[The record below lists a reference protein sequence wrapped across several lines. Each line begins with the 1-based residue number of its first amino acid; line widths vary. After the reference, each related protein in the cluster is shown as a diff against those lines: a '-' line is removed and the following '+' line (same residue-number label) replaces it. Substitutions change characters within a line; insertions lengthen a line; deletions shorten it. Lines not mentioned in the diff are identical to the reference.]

1 MVRALV
7 VGVGPPDTRRLRVLW
22 LSHFLPYPPT
32 GGALQRTHHLLR
44 EAARRHEIHLVA
56 LNQRAILS
64 TAGAVAEAVEHLSGL
79 CSKVEVFPMKWDS
92 SSWRRM
98 MVRAGSFFTP
108 TPFETN
114 WLASPR
120 LRDRVTLLLHQ
131 RFDLIHVDSIGLM
144 PFVAARRETAVA
156 LTHHNVESQLVRR
169 RAEMEQRPL
178 HSLYLHREATK
189 LEEWE
194 RRICP
199 EVAVNITVSHLD
211 RARLTSVAGD
221 VRAVVV
227 ENGVDVDYFQPG
239 VSGVPERGGLIFA
252 GSLGWFA
259 NHRAIAHFL
268 EDIWPALRADDP
280 NRTVTFAGRDPPPE
294 LLSLKD
300 PRVIVT
306 GAVPDMRPY
315 LDAASIYV
323 CPIREGGGTRLK
335 ILDALAMGKALVA
348 TGLAV
353 EGLDLTAEEH
363 YLRAERPSEYV
374 EQVRRLESDPALR
387 RRLGTAGRTV
397 VVERYSWAVIGRKLD
412 AAYQLAMAARTPTL
426 RPEAVTL
433 RSPVIS
439 ASST

>member
-1 MVRALV
+1 MVRAPV
-7 VGVGPPDTRRLRVLW
+7 VGVVPTDTRRMRVLW

-44 EAARRHEIHLVA
+44 EAARRHDIHLVA

-64 TAGAVAEAVEHLSGL
+64 TEGAVAEAVEHLSRL
-79 CSKVEVFPMKWDS
+79 CPTVEVFPMTWDS
-92 SSWRRM
+92 SAWRRM

-120 LRDRVTLLLHQ
+120 LRDRVTQLLRQ

-144 PFVAARRETAVA
+144 PFVAGRRETAVA

-169 RAEMEQRPL
+169 RAAMERRPW

-189 LEEWE
+189 LEGWE

-199 EVAVNITVSHLD
+199 EVAVNITVSDLD
-211 RARLTSVAGD
+211 RARLASVAGD
-221 VRAVVV
+221 VRSVVV

-259 NHRAIAHFL
+259 NRRAIAHFL
-268 EDIWPALRADDP
+268 EDIWPGLRADDP

-294 LLSLKD
+294 LLSFQD

-315 LDAASIYV
+315 LDAAAIYV

-353 EGLDLTAEEH
+353 EGLDIIAEVH
-363 YLRAERPSEYV
+363 YLRAERPGEYV
-374 EQVRRLESDPALR
+374 EQVRRLESDPELR
-387 RRLGTAGRTV
+387 RRLGSAGRAV
-397 VVERYSWAVIGRKLD
+397 VTQRYSWEVIGRKLE
-412 AAYQLAMAARTPTL
+412 AAYQLAIAERSAAPRSET
-426 RPEAVTL
+426 VTL